1 MYKVSFYPNPE
12 EHNFVF
18 FKWFKTAEEAFKFAE
33 LRSDDIIEI
42 KQYDNQTNY
51 TQN

>member
-1 MYKVSFYPNPE
+1 MYKVSFYPNSE

-18 FKWFKTAEEAFKFAE
+18 FKWFKTAEEAFQFAE
-33 LRSDDIIEI
+33 LRSEDILEI